1 MPLLSSKGMYG
12 IRAMYELSKLQQDKP
27 IPVSQIVGITGIS
40 QNYLEQILG
49 RLAKAKIL
57 KVQRGINGGYLLAKD
72 AKEIMIKDIVFALE
86 NNLKIA
92 NKDNCHMLNLF
103 IDDLQK
109 SIEAHLNISLDD
121 FEKYKEKFN
130 SSLHFNI

>member
-1 MPLLSSKGMYG
+1 MPLLSSKEIYG
-12 IRAMYELSKLQQDKP
+12 IRAMYELSKLPQDKP

-92 NKDNCHMLNLF
+92 NKGNCHMLNLF